1 MKYTL
6 RFALIAALLVFGT
19 SMSVIAVSATAS
31 SQGTVVGNTSSANQ
45 ILEENPS
52 DNVLSP
58 ETIWKF
64 QRIGSPVISPDG
76 RWVVAPV
83 TRYTVADDK
92 SHTDIWLFSP
102 DGGMQRPLTRHGSA
116 DGSPVFSPDGSRMA
130 FVSRRDDD
138 TAAQIYILPV
148 REPGEAIR
156 LTNVPTGVGNPKWVG
171 NHIYFT
177 SSVLPGKTWD
187 EMRTELERRR
197 KSHVSAMTWD
207 ALPYSSWDR
216 YIDASRETHVY
227 RIPASGGEVQAI
239 TMPTGFASG
248 TYDVSPDESLVAF
261 VTDTHRNDL
270 NPNNDIYLVR
280 PGSSEAT
287 LITGENLGQDGAP
300 LFSRD
305 GRLLAYT
312 RQRINGFYAD
322 TRRLVIYDVAARTHR
337 EVTTNW
343 DRSAD
348 GLVWAHDNSGLYGSI
363 DDAATSRI
371 WFIPVT
377 GRNQAPRAV
386 TGATNFG
393 GISISSNGTMV
404 ASNESFMYPARLVR
418 INPRTGAA
426 TRLDTINDDIL
437 SGLKVGT
444 YESAT
449 YKGANDQDIQM
460 WIHYPP
466 DFDPNKKYPLL
477 FLIHGGP
484 HNGISDAFS
493 YRWNAQTFASWGYVV
508 TWHNFHGSSGFG
520 QDFADAINPDWRT
533 KPLEDTRKGAA
544 FMAARPYIDADRMVA
559 AGASYGGYLSSVL
572 LGEEH
577 PFKTLVIHAAV
588 YNMYSQMS
596 ADFAVH
602 SVRFGNFWDNPE
614 IYQSISPHYNAG
626 NFRTPSLIIHG
637 QTDLRVPVGQ
647 GFEIFRTLQSL
658 GIESRMVYYPDENH
672 WILKPNN
679 SIFWYQEVR
688 NWIERFAA
696 PGGR

>member
-1 MKYTL
+1 MNHAIRFVLLLAILVTSWTTTL
-6 RFALIAALLVFGT
+6 RATTDSDSLLT
-19 SMSVIAVSATAS
+19 
-31 SQGTVVGNTSSANQ
+31 
-45 ILEENPS
+45 
-52 DNVLSP
+52 P
-58 ETIWKF
+58 EKLWDM

-76 RWVVAPV
+76 RWVVSTV

-92 SHTDIWLFSP
+92 SHTDIWLFSS
-102 DGGMQRPLTRHGSA
+102 DGSVQRPLTRHGSA
-116 DGSPVFSPDGSRMA
+116 DGSPVFSPDGTRLA
-130 FVSRRDDD
+130 FISRRDDD
-138 TAAQIYILPV
+138 TAAQLYLLPIN
-148 REPGEAIR
+148 EPGEAVR
-156 LTNVPTGVGNPKWVG
+156 LTTVPTGVGNPKWVG
-171 NHIYFT
+171 RHLYFT
-177 SSVLPGKTWD
+177 SSVMPGMSWD
-187 EMRTELERRR
+187 EMRTELDRRR
-197 KSHVSAMTWD
+197 ASHVSALTWD

-216 YIDASRETHVY
+216 YIDATRETHVY
-227 RIPASGGEVQAI
+227 RIPADGGAVEPI
-239 TMPTGFASG
+239 TLPTGFASG
-248 TYDVSPDESLVAF
+248 SYDVSPDESLVAF
-261 VTDTHRNDL
+261 ATDTHRDDL
-270 NPNNDIYLVR
+270 NTNFDIYLVR
-280 PGSSEAT
+280 PGSAEAR
-287 LITGENLGQDGAP
+287 LITAENLGQDGAP

-305 GRLLAYT
+305 GTQLAYT

-322 TRRLVIYDVAARTHR
+322 TRRLVIYNVAAGTHR

-348 GLVWAHDNSGLYGSI
+348 GLVWAHDNSGLYGAI

-377 GRNQAPRAV
+377 GRNLTPRAV

-393 GISISSNGTMV
+393 GISIARNGTLV
-404 ASNESFMYPARLVR
+404 ALNESFSYPSRLVR
-418 INPRTGAA
+418 LDPRTGAA
-426 TRLDTINDDIL
+426 TRLDTLNNALLSAINL
-437 SGLKVGT
+437 GT
-444 YESAT
+444 YESVS
-449 YKGANDQDIQM
+449 YKGADDQDIQM

-466 DFDPNKKYPLL
+466 DFDPTKKYPLI

-493 YRWNAQTFASWGYVV
+493 YRWNAQVFASWGYVV

-520 QDFADAINPDWRT
+520 QDFADSINPDWRT
-533 KPLEDTRKGAA
+533 KPLDDTQKGAA
-544 FMAARPYIDADRMVA
+544 FMAAKPYIDAERIVA

-602 SVRFGNFWDNPE
+602 TVRFGNFWDNPE
-614 IYQSISPHYNAG
+614 IYRDISPHYNAG
-626 NFRTPSLIIHG
+626 NFRTPALIIHG

-647 GFEIFRTLQSL
+647 GFEIFRTLQSK
-658 GIESRMVYYPDENH
+658 GIDSRMVYYPDENH

-688 NWIERFAA
+688 SWIARYAT
-696 PGGR
+696 PGGQ